1 MKVILGGNNHINFRH
16 DKSTLILTLKPLTKH
31 GTNLLTVDTGITCK
45 LCYKEPKET
54 EKFTLLL
61 YSTELDST

>member
-31 GTNLLTVDTGITCK
+31 GTNLLTVDDITCE

-54 EKFTLLL
+54 ESSL
-61 YSTELDST
+61 YYYTVRNGST